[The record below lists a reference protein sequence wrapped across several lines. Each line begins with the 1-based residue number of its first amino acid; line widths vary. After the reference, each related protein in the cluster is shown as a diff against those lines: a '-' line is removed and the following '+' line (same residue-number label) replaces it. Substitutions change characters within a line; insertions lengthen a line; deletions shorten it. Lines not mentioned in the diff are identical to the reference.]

1 VLHARSAGHGSLT
14 LNESP
19 GADKE
24 SNWLPPPTYCR
35 RKPSIDVD
43 ARQRYVGAPNGEVRL
58 IALNPLG
65 E

>member
-43 ARQRYVGAPNGEVRL
+43 ARQPTGGEVRL